1 MLLLQA
7 LARLVTFLLLV
18 ALALAGLALAVFSI
32 GGGEATVSLPGLAEL
47 IRLDVLR
54 DSVGD
59 LLATVEDGG
68 SVATVP
74 ALAGAGAVVLG
85 CLLLLGAFGSRRER
99 LVTLPHEGDGALGAR
114 RRPLGHMAVA
124 LADQARDVTP
134 RKVKV
139 RPSRRGPGG
148 RVEVAVDHPSTSEG
162 VADRT
167 AGSLEPL
174 TKPFNLKAHV
184 RARAA
189 SRVR

>member
-32 GGGEATVSLPGLAEL
+32 GGGEATISLPGLAEL
-47 IRLDVLR
+47 IRLDILR

-59 LLATVEDGG
+59 LLANVEDGG
-68 SVATVP
+68 SIETVS
-74 ALAGAGAVVLG
+74 ALAGLGAVALG

-99 LVTLPHEGDGALGAR
+99 LVTLPHDGDGELAAR

-124 LADQARDVTP
+124 LADQVRDATP
-134 RKVKV
+134 TKV
-139 RPSRRGPGG
+139 RVRASRRGPGG
-148 RVEVAVDHPSTSEG
+148 RMDVAVDHPKTAEG

-174 TKPFNLKAHV
+174 TKPFNLKANV